1 MPALMADLCLA
12 PYEALDRLLR
22 DIRACARCA
31 GALPCS
37 PRPVVQA
44 GRTARLC
51 IVGQAPGR
59 TVHETGIPWNDPSGV
74 RLRDWL
80 GITAEQ
86 FYDSAKVAIMPMGF
100 CYPGKAP
107 SGDNP
112 PRPECAPLWHD
123 RLLAEL
129 PKLGLTLLIG
139 HYAQARYLGGRRKAT
154 MGDTIRSWRDYL
166 PQGYL
171 PLPHPSPRNTPWL
184 AKNPWFESEFVP
196 EVRAAVRSF
205 GL

>member
-1 MPALMADLCLA
+1 MPTPITDLSLSSD
-12 PYEALDRLLR
+12 ETLDRLLR
-22 DIRACARCA
+22 DIRACTRCTD
-31 GALPCS
+31 ALS
-37 PRPVVQA
+37 HGPRPVVQA

-51 IVGQAPGR
+51 IIGHAPGR
-59 TVHETGIPWNDPSGV
+59 KVHETGIPWNDPSGV

-80 GITAEQ
+80 GITAGE
-86 FYDSAKVAIMPMGF
+86 FYDPAKVAIMPMGF

-123 RLLAEL
+123 RLFAEL
-129 PKLGLTLLIG
+129 PRVGLTLLIG
-139 HYAQARYLGGRRKAT
+139 HHAQGRYLGGRRKAT

-171 PLPHPSPRNTPWL
+171 PLPHPSPRNRPWL
-184 AKNPWFESEFVP
+184 TKNPWFETELVP
-196 EVRAAVRSF
+196 EVRAAVRSL